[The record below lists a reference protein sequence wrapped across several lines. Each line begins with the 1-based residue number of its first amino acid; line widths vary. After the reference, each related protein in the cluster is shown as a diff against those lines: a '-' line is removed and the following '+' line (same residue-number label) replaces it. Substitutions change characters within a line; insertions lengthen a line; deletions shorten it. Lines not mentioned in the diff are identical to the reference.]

1 MPLHCP
7 NCGTPG
13 PDEARYCMSCGHER
27 PSAGGEMPPPPPP
40 AYAPGPATP
49 SPLGQFFGRAFRGD
63 WASAAKA
70 AAWPLGLLLV
80 LAVALAVPS
89 YGQDG
94 GDGGDSGSGGSGDVV
109 VGWSDRLRIALAL
122 LLQAFGGGFE
132 VRGAGPSQFGE
143 GGGDFGS
150 PEFSPGVAGGAEIS
164 LVPLTVT
171 VLWIGAHLIGV
182 RKLRARV
189 ATHEHGRTA
198 GLEAAVRVTLL
209 ATAGVLVLGLFAQ
222 LSVAGVEVASSPLL
236 AALGA
241 LVLSLAVTAGLLQR
255 DDLAQWPAR
264 RPTAEAAVRALGT
277 ALRALGSVLVLC
289 TLVGFVVYASTE
301 GVDGE
306 ALLFA
311 LPVLPNIGLLV
322 LGASWG
328 VPVEYDLQGQVSYF
342 GGGLQHGSFGLSELG
357 GVHNGW
363 AVAGALALGLVC
375 ALVFALWTARR
386 SAERREHVL
395 AGAFFLGLYLLCAGF
410 TGVSADLAGGI
421 GDFGGAQG
429 TVEVAPSL
437 GYALLFGL
445 LWLGGAVLV
454 APYLPRVRGGRTDA
468 VPGIPPVPPTPPTPS
483 ASPAQPAQPAPPAPP
498 GYVPPEALAAMT
510 TATAATAP
518 EPHPV
523 YPPHA
528 PIPTPAATPTPT
540 PAFTP
545 TPAPAPKPRSR
556 ALLWTGTLA
565 AAFLVGGGAT
575 AGVLL
580 LNDGGKDTTVRQ
592 SQDDKPVVAESESP
606 AEPATGT
613 PGTSTS
619 PAPTASPSPSASETG
634 TTPTP
639 SATSAPPAPSE
650 VPAGYRRVT
659 DPAGFSL
666 AVPEV
671 WSRQSADRGQITYA
685 GSTGM
690 EHLLVGVVSDPPY
703 ASSYENF
710 LTIEKK
716 AKANQ
721 KDFRRLRLE
730 RNTFQGR
737 PGAIWEYTFTDK
749 QTGETLHAID
759 QGYIAENGTDYS
771 IYTKARDR
779 DWQYARKTFDT
790 ALATW
795 ILD

>member
-27 PSAGGEMPPPPPP
+27 PPVGGESPPPPPPPP

-49 SPLGQFFGRAFRGD
+49 SPLGQFLGRAFRGD

-70 AAWPLGLLLV
+70 AAWPLGLLLA

-89 YGQDG
+89 YGQDDSG
-94 GDGGDSGSGGSGDVV
+94 GGDSGGSGSGGDVA

-132 VRGAGPSQFGE
+132 VRSAGPSQFGA

-150 PEFSPGVAGGAEIS
+150 PDSPFAPAGGAEIS

-171 VLWIGAHLIGV
+171 ALWIGAHLIGA
-182 RKLRARV
+182 RKLRAGV
-189 ATHEHGRTA
+189 AAHEQGRTA
-198 GLEAAVRVTLL
+198 GLEAAVRTTLL
-209 ATAGVLVLGLFAQ
+209 ATAGVLVLGLFARP
-222 LSVAGVEVASSPLL
+222 SIAGVEVASSPLL

-241 LVLSLAVTAGLLQR
+241 LVLSLAVTAGVFRR
-255 DDLAQWPAR
+255 DGLARWPAR
-264 RPTAEAAVRALGT
+264 WPAAEAAVRALGT
-277 ALRALGSVLVLC
+277 ALRALGSALVLC
-289 TLVGFVVYASTE
+289 TVVGFVVYASTE

-311 LPVLPNIGLLV
+311 LPVLPNMGLLV

-328 VPVEYDLQGQVSYF
+328 VPVEYDLQGQVGYF

-357 GVHNGW
+357 EAHNGW
-363 AVAGALALGLVC
+363 AVTGALALGLVC
-375 ALVFALWTARR
+375 ALVLALWTARR

-395 AGAFFLGLYLLCAGF
+395 AGAFFLGLYLLCTGF
-410 TGVSADLAGGI
+410 TGVSADIAGGI
-421 GDFGGAQG
+421 GGLGGARG
-429 TVEVAPSL
+429 AVEVAPNL
-437 GYALLFGL
+437 AYALLFGL
-445 LWLGGAVLV
+445 LWVGGAVLA
-454 APYLPRVRGGRTDA
+454 APYLPRVRGGRTDTA
-468 VPGIPPVPPTPPTPS
+468 PGVPPVPPV
-483 ASPAQPAQPAPPAPP
+483 SPAQPVQQAAPAPPAPP

-518 EPHPV
+518 KPHPV
-523 YPPHA
+523 YPPPPPA
-528 PIPTPAATPTPT
+528 PTPASTPTLV
-540 PAFTP
+540 PA
-545 TPAPAPKPRSR
+545 PAPAPKPRSR
-556 ALLWTGTLA
+556 ALLWAGTLT
-565 AAFLVGGGAT
+565 AAFVVGGGAT

-580 LNDGGKDTTVRQ
+580 FNDGGRNTTERQ
-592 SQDDKPVVAESESP
+592 SQDDKSVVVASDGP
-606 AEPATGT
+606 TGPATGT
-613 PGTSTS
+613 PSAPTS
-619 PAPTASPSPSASETG
+619 PTASPSPSAPEAA
-634 TTPTP
+634 TTPSP
-639 SATSAPPAPSE
+639 SATSAPPAPSG
-650 VPAGYRRVT
+650 VPAGYRRVA

-690 EHLLVGVVSDPPY
+690 EHLLIGVVSDPPY
-703 ASSYENF
+703 ASSYQNF
-710 LTIEKK
+710 LTIEEK

-737 PGAIWEYTFTDK
+737 PGAIWEYTFTDQ

-779 DWQYARKTFDT
+779 DWRYARETFDT

-795 ILD
+795 TLD